1 MRGSGGKHRQE
12 CLCHYL
18 FFYLFN
24 PISYLISNE
33 NHLVPE
39 TVNSIAH
46 SLIFFLAMSISQH
59 RIISRRS
66 RCGAFF
72 CVSTMVLLIACLE
85 VGFAQQSTLSVTIDS
100 LRNELRGSLQGR
112 ERIEALI
119 GITSALVSNGAS
131 EAETTPF
138 AEELLDLSQRR
149 SSERGVAWG
158 LCFVA
163 RRYEYRDN
171 ILFSQYAYD
180 ALHRFDLLRDTL
192 GLAFAERAVASS
204 HFYQADYDLA
214 LRFYNQALERFEQ
227 MKYIPQVA
235 WMMYYKGILYGYQG
249 NYIFSLSNQFK
260 SLRLF
265 EQLGITLG
273 AAASNEDLGIALQ
286 KIGSLNKALEYFRKS
301 LAEFRRNTSNSG
313 RSANVY
319 LHIAECYEAR
329 GDTAKALSILD
340 SALVLTEQDRS
351 TFGRIVLSGVED
363 LQGNIAR
370 QQGNIS
376 RAKERFRAALRV
388 LDSASIRGNDANFA
402 VYRLGTLS
410 FALRDYA
417 AASVYFHDMLERSL
431 RSGDKR
437 NSSRAM
443 LWLGKTEFELN
454 NMTDATR
461 YGREALAAAKNIG
474 QLEFATSSAEVL
486 AKIYE
491 QSDTK
496 TSLEYTKLA
505 RTLRDSIAAVERS
518 QQLAGLEA
526 LYNLDREQS
535 LSELLRKDNQT
546 QTLIASRQRWL
557 LAIGGVILLA
567 VLVGAIMLRRLNA
580 RMKSTNAELE
590 RQTVRIQAIS
600 KIGAEI
606 ASNLNMERA
615 IVMIYQYINQL
626 MDAPI
631 LNIGDYIPQESA
643 IKMRFLIEKG
653 EFAPPPTVKMSDTHR
668 PAVRCVLERRPIVMN
683 DEDIPVLVGVKPA
696 SLVYVPLIS
705 GERVIGVFSVQSL
718 KKNSYPPENV
728 ELLMAISAYITTALQ
743 NASAFAQIQVQQT
756 ELEKQAA
763 AIELANTAL
772 SERNV
777 HLEQLTGKITDNIA
791 YAKTI
796 QQAILPL
803 ETEITETIG
812 EHFILYKPMEM
823 ISGDFYWLQR
833 SEFATLIAVVDCT
846 GHGIPGAFM
855 SMVGNDLLNQIV
867 LEKGITSP
875 GWILTELHYAVR
887 HALKQT
893 NDLESNQDGMDVCL
907 CRIDEAGIT
916 FAGARRPLYIVQNGE
931 ILTLNGDTK
940 PVGGFQREAKRQFAS
955 KRLDIDRSTPAMVY
969 LTSDGYADQNN
980 RITREKFGTEHLE
993 RLLIEIAPKEV
1004 AQQRTILEQAL
1015 AAHQGATPQ
1024 RDDIS
1029 IVGIRLATR

>member
-1 MRGSGGKHRQE
+1 
-12 CLCHYL
+12 
-18 FFYLFN
+18 
-24 PISYLISNE
+24 
-33 NHLVPE
+33 
-39 TVNSIAH
+39 
-46 SLIFFLAMSISQH
+46 MSISECRATYQL
-59 RIISRRS
+59 SRS
-66 RCGAFF
+66 AAFL
-72 CVSTMVLLIACLE
+72 CVGVMALLFALVE
-85 VGFAQQSTLSVTIDS
+85 VSIAQQLRLSTTIDS
-100 LRNELRGSLQGR
+100 LRNELQRTSPER
-112 ERIEALI
+112 ERIETLIALS
-119 GITSALVSNGAS
+119 SALVSYGAS
-131 EAETTPF
+131 EAETTPV
-138 AEELLDLSQRR
+138 AEELLDLAQR
-149 SSERGVAWG
+149 SSNERGVAWG

-171 ILFSQYAYD
+171 ILFSRYAYD
-180 ALHRFDLLRDTL
+180 ALHRFDVLRDTL

-227 MKYIPQVA
+227 VKYIPQVA

-260 SLRLF
+260 ALRLF

-273 AAASNEDLGIALQ
+273 AAASNKDLGVALQ

-301 LAEFRRNTSNSG
+301 LAEFRRHTSTKA
-313 RSANVY
+313 RSATVY

-329 GDTAKALSILD
+329 SDTAQALVYLD
-340 SALVLTEQDRS
+340 SAIVLARQDRS
-351 TFGRIVLSGVED
+351 TFGIIALSGVED
-363 LQGNIAR
+363 LYGNIAR

-376 RAKERFRAALRV
+376 RAKEYFRAALQV
-388 LDSASIRGNDANFA
+388 LDSANIRGNDANFA
-402 VYRLGTLS
+402 VYRLGTLA
-410 FALRDYA
+410 FALKDYA

-443 LWLGKTEFELN
+443 LWLGKAEYELN
-454 NMTDATR
+454 NITDATR

-474 QLEFATSSAEVL
+474 QLEFATSSAEIL

-496 TSLEYTKLA
+496 TSLGYTKLA
-505 RTLRDSIAAVERS
+505 RSLRDSIATLERS

-546 QTLIASRQRWL
+546 QTIIATRQRWL
-557 LAIGGVILLA
+557 LIVVGVMLLG
-567 VLVGAIMLRRLNA
+567 VLVGAIILRRLNA
-580 RMKSTNAELE
+580 RMKSTNEELE
-590 RQTVRIQAIS
+590 RQTIRIHAIS

-626 MDAPI
+626 MDASI
-631 LNIGDYIPQESA
+631 LNIGDYLPHESS

-653 EFAPPPTVKMSDTHR
+653 EFAPPPTVKMSETHR
-668 PAVRCVLERRPIVMN
+668 PAVRCVLERRAIVMN

-756 ELEKQAA
+756 ELEQQAA
-763 AIELANTAL
+763 AIQLANTAL

-796 QQAILPL
+796 QHAILPL
-803 ETEITETIG
+803 ESEITETLG

-833 SEFATLIAVVDCT
+833 SEFSTLVAVIDCT

-875 GWILTELHYAVR
+875 GWILTELHYAIR

-893 NDLESNQDGMDVCL
+893 NDIDSNQDGMDVCL
-907 CRIDEAGIT
+907 CRIDDSGIT

-931 ILTLNGDTK
+931 ILTIEGDTK
-940 PVGGFQREAKRQFAS
+940 PVGGFQREAKRQFSS
-955 KRLDIDRSTPAMVY
+955 KRLDLDLSSPTMLY

-980 RITREKFGTEHLE
+980 RITREKFGTERLE
-993 RLLIEIAPKEV
+993 RLFTDIASKDM
-1004 AQQRTILEQAL
+1004 ATQRTRLEQAL
-1015 AAHQGATPQ
+1015 AAHQDITPQ
-1024 RDDIS
+1024 RDDITLM
-1029 IVGIRLATR
+1029 GIRLAAR